1 MDFKYKTATQ
11 EDIDILVTTRI
22 EVLRAANKL
31 DDQAD
36 MTEVAVQS
44 RDYYGKALKD
54 GSHTAILVYDKDQI
68 VGAGG
73 ISYFKVMPTYHTT
86 TDQKQDD
93 KGKQYHK

>member
-44 RDYYGKALKD
+44 RDYYGKALKM
-54 GSHTAILVYDKDQI
+54 AVILQ
-68 VGAGG
+68 
-73 ISYFKVMPTYHTT
+73 F
-86 TDQKQDD
+86 
-93 KGKQYHK
+93 

>member
-36 MTEVAVQS
+36 MTSCGTVKRLLWKSFKRWQS
-44 RDYYGKALKD
+44 YCNFSLR
-54 GSHTAILVYDKDQI
+54 
-68 VGAGG
+68 
-73 ISYFKVMPTYHTT
+73 
-86 TDQKQDD
+86 
-93 KGKQYHK
+93 

>member
-36 MTEVAVQS
+36 MTEVTDNVTDDEELVAVI
-44 RDYYGKALKD
+44 AA
-54 GSHTAILVYDKDQI
+54 AIAAAE
-68 VGAGG
+68 G
-73 ISYFKVMPTYHTT
+73 TT
-86 TDQKQDD
+86 TDGFVVRSIRRRPSNKWNR
-93 KGKQYHK
+93 